1 MERSLFM
8 STTKSISLEE
18 ITYIPHWQKLIKT
31 GAFMLAGDIGG
42 TNSNFGVMEISGP
55 SPLLCIS
62 LHSKSQQMIS
72 FRDLLISI
80 LQHLSRKYNLLI
92 TRTCWGAAGVIGRQ
106 RSHVK
111 PTNLSV
117 AIDTNELMRDT
128 PLQECILI
136 NDFEAVALGI
146 DHIAPNDVVT
156 ISSGLGIHGA
166 QKACI
171 GAGTGLGKVALL
183 WSRHQQRYFPIAS
196 EGGHADCSAQNE
208 QEYNFFTF
216 LKRTLGNCPISWEN
230 VLSGDGISAIYRFLG
245 EEQTYHHTAVYE
257 EIRLTG
263 FKPDLISRYAH
274 EDARCR
280 DTFTMYTTFYARCAK
295 NFALDVLAQNGLYIA
310 GGIAAKNVALF
321 TEESFR
327 NNFFMCGKQSAL
339 LRNIPLFVITDYN
352 VSLYGA
358 ASFLS
363 LHDQGMI

>member
-1 MERSLFM
+1 MP
-8 STTKSISLEE
+8 TNKSINIEE
-18 ITYIPHWQKLIKT
+18 ITYIPHWQQLIAQ
-31 GAFMLAGDIGG
+31 GNFMLAGDIGG

-55 SPLLCIS
+55 GPRLCMS
-62 LHSKSQQMIS
+62 LHSKSQHVTD
-72 FRDLLISI
+72 FKVLLVHI
-80 LQHLSRKYNLLI
+80 LERLSTKYNLTI
-92 TRTCWGAAGVIGRQ
+92 TRTCWGAAGVIGKQ

-111 PTNLSV
+111 PTNLSI
-117 AIDTNELMRDT
+117 AIDTQELMRDT
-128 PLQECILI
+128 RLQECILI

-146 DHIAPNDVVT
+146 DHIDPRALVT
-156 ISSGLGIHGA
+156 ISPGQSVHGA

-183 WSRHQQRYFPIAS
+183 WSVHEQRYVPMAS

-208 QEYNFFTF
+208 QEYKFFTF
-216 LKRTLGNCPISWEN
+216 LQRTLGSCPVSWED
-230 VLSGDGISAIYRFLG
+230 VLSGNGISALYRFLG
-245 EEQTYHHTAVYE
+245 EEQSYPHTPLYE
-257 EIRLTG
+257 EIKLTG

-274 EDARCR
+274 EDTQCR

-321 TEESFR
+321 TSEHFR
-327 NNFFMCGKQSAL
+327 NNFFMCGKQSEL

-358 ASFLS
+358 AEFLM
-363 LHDQGMI
+363 LHDKGVL